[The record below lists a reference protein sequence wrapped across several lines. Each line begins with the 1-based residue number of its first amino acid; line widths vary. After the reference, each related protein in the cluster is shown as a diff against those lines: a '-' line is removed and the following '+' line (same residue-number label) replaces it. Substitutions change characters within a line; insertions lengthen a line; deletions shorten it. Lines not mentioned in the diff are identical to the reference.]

1 MLKLLYKPFLIAV
14 IFLAACSN
22 KGTEEAATEEED
34 HDPDLVE
41 LTPEQYKS
49 VNIQLGN
56 VLSINLS
63 NYIKASGTIDAPPQ
77 QTVSI
82 SSPYGGTIKST
93 SVIEGKYISKG
104 QVVASIENP
113 EFIQMQQDYLESNS
127 QLNFLSQDLKRQEE
141 LVRENIAAAK
151 SLQRARSEYNTMVA
165 RVAGLKANLRM
176 IGINPGNVRPGRL
189 TSRVNIYST
198 SSGYVTNVYSNIGK
212 AIGANETLAD
222 VVNTNNLLVNVKIF
236 EKDLS
241 SIHIGQRIRFKGTGD
256 NVERIGEVILIGKD
270 IDDDRTVEVHGRVIS
285 SGKSLIP
292 GMFVN
297 AILETGASSTPAVPA
312 EAVVQLGDKN
322 YIFIQED
329 ETKKPEPKDEKAT
342 DEKVKKEGEAEEEN
356 HIAFRRIAVNVGVT
370 ENGYTA
376 IFLPESFDMKSK
388 VVFKGA
394 YDLLSKMS
402 NSEEEGH

>member
-22 KGTEEAATEEED
+22 KSTEETVTEEETA
-34 HDPDLVE
+34 DPNLVE
-41 LTPEQYKS
+41 FSPEQYKS
-49 VNIQLGN
+49 VNVQLGN

-93 SVIEGKYISKG
+93 TVIEGKYISKG
-104 QVVASIENP
+104 QLVASIENP
-113 EFIQMQQDYLESNS
+113 EFIQIQQDYLESNS

-151 SLQRARSEYNTMVA
+151 SLQRARSEYNTMTA
-165 RVAGLKANLRM
+165 RVAGLRANLRL
-176 IGINPGNVRPGRL
+176 IGINPANVRPGGL
-189 TSRVNIYST
+189 TSRVNIYSPA
-198 SSGYVTNVYSNIGK
+198 SGYVTNVYSNIGK

-222 VVNTNNLLVNVKIF
+222 IVNTNNLLVNVKVF

-241 SIHIGQRIRFKGTGD
+241 NVHIGQRIRFKGTGD
-256 NVERIGEVILIGKD
+256 TTERIGEVILIGKD
-270 IDDDRTVEVHGRVIS
+270 IDDDRTIEVHGKVVS
-285 SGKSLIP
+285 PGKSLIP

-297 AILETGASSTPAVPA
+297 AILESGTSSTPAVPA
-312 EAVVQLGDKN
+312 GAVVQLGDKN
-322 YIFIQED
+322 YIFILED
-329 ETKKPEPKDEKAT
+329 EAAQTSVKEEKA
-342 DEKVKKEGEAEEEN
+342 KNEGEAEEET
-356 HIAFRRIAVNVGVT
+356 HIAFRRIPVNVGVT

-376 IFLPESFDMKSK
+376 VFLPDSFDMKSK

-394 YDLLSKMS
+394 YDLLSKMT
-402 NSEEEGH
+402 NSEEEEGH

>member
-22 KGTEEAATEEED
+22 KNTEETVTEEETA
-34 HDPDLVE
+34 DPNLVE
-41 LTPEQYKS
+41 FSPEQYKS
-49 VNIQLGN
+49 VNVQLGTI
-56 VLSINLS
+56 LSINLS

-93 SVIEGKYISKG
+93 TVIEGKYISKG
-104 QVVASIENP
+104 QLVASIENP
-113 EFIQMQQDYLESNS
+113 EFIQIQQDYLESNS

-151 SLQRARSEYNTMVA
+151 SLQRARSEYNTMTA
-165 RVAGLKANLRM
+165 RVAGLRANLRL
-176 IGINPGNVRPGRL
+176 IGINPANVRPGGL
-189 TSRVNIYST
+189 TSRVNIYSPA
-198 SSGYVTNVYSNIGK
+198 SGYVTNVYSNIGK

-222 VVNTNNLLVNVKIF
+222 IVNTNNLLVNVKVF

-241 SIHIGQRIRFKGTGD
+241 NVHIGQRIRFKGTGD
-256 NVERIGEVILIGKD
+256 TTERIGEVILIGKD
-270 IDDDRTVEVHGRVIS
+270 IDDDRTIEVHGKVVS
-285 SGKSLIP
+285 PGKSLIP

-297 AILETGASSTPAVPA
+297 AILESGTSSTPAVPA
-312 EAVVQLGDKN
+312 GAVVQLGDKN
-322 YIFIQED
+322 YIFILED
-329 ETKKPEPKDEKAT
+329 EAKQTSVKE
-342 DEKVKKEGEAEEEN
+342 EKVKNGGEAEEEK
-356 HIAFRRIAVNVGVT
+356 HIAFRRIPVNVGVT

-376 IFLPESFDMKSK
+376 IFLPDSFDMKSK

-394 YDLLSKMS
+394 YDLLSKMT
-402 NSEEEGH
+402 NSEEEEGH